1 MKRRHEDRKVAYR
14 EWKKH
19 RRIHVENNRRR
30 NRVGVSAYVVD
41 CECDEQVGRFR
52 KTDAYD
58 CGNRRCWICH
68 GGKYPKRSLEA
79 QEIKSQVSFRE
90 QLRELDE
97 DYDRYACTAA
107 L

>member
-1 MKRRHEDRKVAYR
+1 DRKVAYR

-19 RRIHVENNRRR
+19 RSIHVETNR

-41 CECDEQVGRFR
+41 CKCDEQVGRFR

-58 CGNRRCWICH
+58 CGNRQCWICH
-68 GGKYPKRSLEA
+68 RGKYPKRLPQG
-79 QEIKSQVSFRE
+79 QEIRSAVSFRE

-97 DYDRYACTAA
+97 GDDRYAYAVA
-107 L
+107 G

>member
-1 MKRRHEDRKVAYR
+1 MKRWYEDWKVTYR

-19 RRIHVENNRRR
+19 RRMHVEVNRYR

-58 CGNRRCWICH
+58 CGKPRCWMCH
-68 GGKYPKRSLEA
+68 GDKYPKRSKHE
-79 QEIKSQVSFRE
+79 QEIESDLSFRE
-90 QLRELDE
+90 QLRELNQE
-97 DYDRYACTAA
+97 IAC
-107 L
+107 

>member
-1 MKRRHEDRKVAYR
+1 MKRWHQDRKIAYR

-19 RRIHVENNRRR
+19 RRIHVETNQWRT
-30 NRVGVSAYVVD
+30 RVGVSAYIVD

-58 CGNRRCWICH
+58 CGHRRCWMCH
-68 GGKYPKRSLEA
+68 GGKYPKRLPKG
-79 QEIKSQVSFRE
+79 QEIKSQFAFGE

-97 DYDRYACTAA
+97 D
-107 L
+107 